1 MSEVRFTEINE
12 IKKLLKDLIKIQQQQ
27 LITIQQNNDLL
38 IQFIEELIND
48 GMIDEEEDRPTYLN
62 SRS

>member
-1 MSEVRFTEINE
+1 MSEVHFTEINE

>member
-1 MSEVRFTEINE
+1 MSEVHFTEINE
-12 IKKLLKDLIKIQQQQ
+12 IKKLLKDLIKIQ
-27 LITIQQNNDLL
+27 QQNNDLL